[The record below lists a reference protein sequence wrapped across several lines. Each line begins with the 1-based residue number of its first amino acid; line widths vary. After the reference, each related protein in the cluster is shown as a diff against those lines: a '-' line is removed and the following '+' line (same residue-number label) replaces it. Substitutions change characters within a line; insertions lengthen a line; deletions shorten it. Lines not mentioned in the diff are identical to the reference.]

1 MSTPDIILR
10 DLHKQYSLHIT
21 MGHGYKLILTNLM
34 RGKFFQ
40 KRIHHVLRGI
50 SFTIN
55 RGESVGIIGRNGAGK
70 STMLGLMANVMQP
83 TSGELR
89 LMRPV
94 FAMLELGSGFHPD
107 LTGRENIIM
116 NGVLLGLHKREVLQ
130 KQADIIAYSEL
141 EEFIDQPIRTYS
153 SGMLARL
160 GFSILVQLDP
170 QIFLLD
176 EVFAVGDTHFQAKCR
191 RSIKALK
198 ESSDTTIV
206 LVSHDMASVREL
218 CSRCIWIEDGLV
230 KMDAD
235 TEGVVAAFELAG
247 ENEGDNQ

>member
-1 MSTPDIILR
+1 
-10 DLHKQYSLHIT
+10 
-21 MGHGYKLILTNLM
+21 
-34 RGKFFQ
+34 
-40 KRIHHVLRGI
+40 
-50 SFTIN
+50 
-55 RGESVGIIGRNGAGK
+55 
-70 STMLGLMANVMQP
+70 
-83 TSGELR
+83 
-89 LMRPV
+89 
-94 FAMLELGSGFHPD
+94 
-107 LTGRENIIM
+107 M

-176 EVFAVGDTHFQAKCR
+176 EVFAVGDAHFQAKCR
-191 RSIKALK
+191 RSIQALK
-198 ESSDTTIV
+198 ENSDTTMV

-230 KMDAD
+230 KIDAD
-235 TEGVVAAFELAG
+235 TEGVVTAFELAG
-247 ENEGDNQ
+247 EKEGDSQ